1 MSKMTEL
8 ASGAITAVDTVAIE
22 LGEAVETPAIIHT
35 SPRRIQGP
43 QPSPWPMFLL
53 SAAPFGGTVLCFCM
67 VLPPIF
73 DVFCRSP
80 SAPGG
85 VVVLRASSSPA
96 RVRAAPGPP
105 VDDHQTCR
113 HDARHDAK

>member
-1 MSKMTEL
+1 MTEL

-22 LGEAVETPAIIHT
+22 PGEAVETPAIIHT
-35 SPRRIQGP
+35 SPRRIQAP
-43 QPSPWPMFLL
+43 ALFLAYVPSECRSIWRDGALL
-53 SAAPFGGTVLCFCM
+53 CM

-80 SAPGG
+80 SAPTALWYGG
-85 VVVLRASSSPA
+85 LR
-96 RVRAAPGPP
+96 RRRRGCGPRLALP